1 MIRSTLTGHREAII
15 RFPVSRPGG
24 QEQEVQAVI
33 DTGFN
38 GYLTLPDSLVARLG
52 LSYHS
57 RTTAILGD
65 GSRRALGPYEAV
77 VVWSGQERDVLV
89 LAAEGGPLVGMA
101 MLYGHDVFLNVIE
114 GGNRPS
120 VCAKRWSTWVD

>member
-1 MIRSTLTGHREAII
+1 MIRGTITGLREAVI
-15 RFPVSRPGG
+15 RFSVGRPGG

-52 LSYHS
+52 LPYHS

-65 GSRRALGPYEAV
+65 GSSRVLGQYEAV

-114 GGNRPS
+114 GGRVTIQAVSP
-120 VCAKRWSTWVD
+120 